1 MARAVGQR
9 FPKTND
15 MKPQL
20 RSTTRRRRLLCH
32 GSGAWRSKTL
42 LRSRPN
48 ACIWANGEKARGPCT
63 VHTPTQRVR
72 GNPAAALAAWRC
84 PWQRAARP
92 LSSRLQLQ
100 CACPKVAARRTSSDL
115 QKQVGIGRAQAR
127 QARRP
132 CAGPCSVVT
141 AAELNSWRC
150 VPSSVHGRAWRASR
164 LCQKEKA
171 TGLVVFAAWSGW
183 DETKKKQIV

>member
-132 CAGPCSVVT
+132 CPPVQ
-141 AAELNSWRC
+141 
-150 VPSSVHGRAWRASR
+150 GRAVSSLQLNAACRPASMDVR
-164 LCQKEKA
+164 RVASLPKRKGDGSRCLRRMERMR
-171 TGLVVFAAWSGW
+171 
-183 DETKKKQIV
+183 